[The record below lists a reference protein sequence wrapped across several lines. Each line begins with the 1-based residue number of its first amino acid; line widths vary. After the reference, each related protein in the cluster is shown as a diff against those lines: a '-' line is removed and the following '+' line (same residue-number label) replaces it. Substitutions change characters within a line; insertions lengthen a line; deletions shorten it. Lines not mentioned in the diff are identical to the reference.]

1 MPWSKRG
8 TLAHVAYPEPGTSP
22 AAREDTSDPR
32 GNPEEGGWAK
42 ASESVNVGDG
52 TFSTLAASGII
63 IRMKIVIRNRSGSKA
78 KVGVR
83 FGLANLNLQ

>member
-22 AAREDTSDPR
+22 AARGDTPDPR
-32 GNPEEGGWAK
+32 GNPVEGGWAR
-42 ASESVNVGDG
+42 ESANVGDG

-63 IRMKIVIRNRSGSKA
+63 MRMKIVIRNRSGSKA

-83 FGLANLNLQ
+83 FGLVN